1 MEDKSCVEIM
11 LTKFNC
17 EPSAFISI
25 SLKIIPKRTGFLTI
39 RGVKWV
45 VLNIPT
51 KYEFQSQN
59 SYFNKF
65 KILPETGLLDL
76 KFLNFDGIL
85 YHSEI
90 RKLSLSLTNEGTKP
104 IERITIRFLEK
115 YYFGREEIN
124 ITKQLH
130 PGCSI
135 EEYFFIKADSL
146 KNFDARIL
154 IQYKI
159 GSTYRYTRAILSID
173 IR

>member
-25 SLKIIPKRTGFLTI
+25 SLKIIPKRTGFLSI

-51 KYEFQSQN
+51 TYEFMGGN

-76 KFLNFDGIL
+76 KFLNFDSTL
-85 YHSEI
+85 FDVMFL
-90 RKLSLSLTNEGTKP
+90 KL
-104 IERITIRFLEK
+104 
-115 YYFGREEIN
+115 
-124 ITKQLH
+124 
-130 PGCSI
+130 
-135 EEYFFIKADSL
+135 
-146 KNFDARIL
+146 
-154 IQYKI
+154 
-159 GSTYRYTRAILSID
+159 
-173 IR
+173 

>member
-1 MEDKSCVEIM
+1 M

-25 SLKIIPKRTGFLTI
+25 SLKIKPKRPGFLII
-39 RGVKWV
+39 RGIKWV

-51 KYEFQSQN
+51 KYEFMDGN

-90 RKLSLSLTNEGTKP
+90 RKLSLCLTNEGTKP
-104 IERITIRFLEK
+104 IDRVTIRFLEK
-115 YYFGREEIN
+115 HYFAREEIV
-124 ITKQLH
+124 ITKQIL
-130 PGCSI
+130 PSCAI
-135 EEYFFIKADSL
+135 EESLFIKAEQP

-159 GSTYRYTRAILSID
+159 GNTYRYTRYILSIA
-173 IR
+173 IRQSFNIKYQA